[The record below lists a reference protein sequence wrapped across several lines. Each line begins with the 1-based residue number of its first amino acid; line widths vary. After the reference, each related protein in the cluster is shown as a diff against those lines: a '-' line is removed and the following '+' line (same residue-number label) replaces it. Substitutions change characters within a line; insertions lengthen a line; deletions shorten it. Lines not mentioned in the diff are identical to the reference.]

1 MNNQPNRRAIVSIPS
16 SYVLDLLT
24 GQTFPTLM
32 NQLPADVRLIGV
44 WHDHRRNAFDLV
56 VEHESFNQT
65 VEGCELVRL
74 DLTVMTRASAIQT
87 LADRFFEEMEKDGII
102 GSEQTLTKGKRGS
115 PQSYVDLGPATLGDY
130 LDRAIGGRR

>member
-1 MNNQPNRRAIVSIPS
+1 MNHKEPTRRAIVSIPS

-32 NQLPADVRLIGV
+32 NQLPKDVRLIGV

-56 VEHESFNQT
+56 VEHESFNPN

-74 DLTVMTRASAIQT
+74 DLSFATRSSIVAGIAERLFTEMAMSPLRPSELNGET
-87 LADRFFEEMEKDGII
+87 LAPMI
-102 GSEQTLTKGKRGS
+102 
-115 PQSYVDLGPATLGDY
+115 
-130 LDRAIGGRR
+130 DRAIGGRR